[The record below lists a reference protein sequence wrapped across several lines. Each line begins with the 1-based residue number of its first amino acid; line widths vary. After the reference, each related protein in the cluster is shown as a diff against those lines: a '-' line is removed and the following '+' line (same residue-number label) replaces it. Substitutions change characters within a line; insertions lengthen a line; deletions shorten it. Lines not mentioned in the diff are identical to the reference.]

1 VEDKEGF
8 HRAARVCPLCSQ
20 VMKLTN
26 SAMAFCAPRQLSLS
40 LPTIIPH
47 LTGVINDS
55 HAQVKSAANASLKRF
70 GEVLSNPE
78 IKALQSVL
86 MKALADP
93 TANINKALTSLLKT
107 SFEHYLDAPSL
118 ALVMPIIDRG
128 LKQRSSEIKRKSVQI
143 VGNMASLTEARD
155 LTPYLDQLMPLLH
168 EVLVDPVPEARA
180 TAAKSLGTLVE
191 RLGEPSFPELV
202 NQLMSV
208 LRSDTGGIDR
218 QGSAQGLSEV
228 LSALGMERMEG
239 LLPEVITNTSSPR
252 AYVREGFISLLVYLP
267 ATFGHRFAPHLGRV
281 IPPILNGL
289 ADSSEYV
296 REASL
301 NAGKMIISNY
311 STKAIDLLLPEL
323 EKGML
328 DVQWRIRSA
337 SIELT
342 GLLLYRVTGI
352 SGKVDLEEGAEAPQA
367 ADNARKALLDAL
379 GQERRDRILATLYI
393 VRQDTV
399 NVVRSSSI
407 HIWKALVQSKSPLLA
422 CHGANDRY
430 TKDDEGDLTGIDAND
445 YVSTWKSRGRTAR
458 NCFAYP
464 RRTM

>member
-1 VEDKEGF
+1 
-8 HRAARVCPLCSQ
+8 
-20 VMKLTN
+20 
-26 SAMAFCAPRQLSLS
+26 
-40 LPTIIPH
+40 
-47 LTGVINDS
+47 
-55 HAQVKSAANASLKRF
+55 
-70 GEVLSNPE
+70 
-78 IKALQSVL
+78 
-86 MKALADP
+86 
-93 TANINKALTSLLKT
+93 
-107 SFEHYLDAPSL
+107 
-118 ALVMPIIDRG
+118 
-128 LKQRSSEIKRKSVQI
+128 
-143 VGNMASLTEARD
+143 
-155 LTPYLDQLMPLLH
+155 
-168 EVLVDPVPEARA
+168 
-180 TAAKSLGTLVE
+180 
-191 RLGEPSFPELV
+191 
-202 NQLMSV
+202 MSV

-407 HIWKALVQSKSPLLA
+407 HIWKALVQSKSHRFSWRVLMADTPRTTREILPVLMQMIMSLLGSPEVEQQETASRTLGELCRKNGERIFSELVPILQKAITSTDPRTKEGA
-422 CHGANDRY
+422 CLA
-430 TKDDEGDLTGIDAND
+430 
-445 YVSTWKSRGRTAR
+445 
-458 NCFAYP
+458 FADI
-464 RRTM
+464 M